1 MSKKIKPRQQ
11 KMPRSAIAYDAITR
25 SGAGPHKFRSEKRQ
39 RNPRN
44 NWQADHGI

>member
-11 KMPRSAIAYDAITR
+11 KQPRSAVAYDAITR
-25 SGAGPHKFRSEKRQ
+25 SGAGPHKLRSEKRQ

-44 NWQADHGI
+44 TWENDHGV